1 MEYYRRQLSQ
11 MWCAQSIRH
20 DIECQIQT
28 EWALENCLEVILR
41 DFGSGSKM
49 ATELGDVYTTY
60 R

>member
-1 MEYYRRQLSQ
+1 
-11 MWCAQSIRH
+11 MWCVQSIRH

-60 R
+60 C